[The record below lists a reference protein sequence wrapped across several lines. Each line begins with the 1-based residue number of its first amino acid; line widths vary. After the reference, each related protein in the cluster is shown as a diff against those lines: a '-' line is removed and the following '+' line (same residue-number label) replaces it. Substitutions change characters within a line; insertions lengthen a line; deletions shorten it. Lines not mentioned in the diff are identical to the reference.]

1 MELSFAQTE
10 NILKTLPI
18 SYYVKRKLDVELS
31 ETENGSY
38 CDIMNDK
45 IVISF
50 KMLQQTATKLTSIEN
65 LEDDIRCLLYHETSH
80 AFLTP
85 KQLTNTT
92 IVNIFEDERIESLLR
107 NYYKRVNFREFVKRV
122 NNFKNEAP
130 TTVDKFFYQIVRYRI
145 GPQFLVDMVSKLIIK
160 YKDLNRN
167 ETDYWTVADYR
178 NDIENFYEICKD
190 YFLKS
195 PEDKAYQQ
203 RIYDKQ
209 NNPDGFSKIDDIMPD
224 ILSNKLTDKQIEDAL
239 NKLNQIEQTDEQI
252 EGEKIGNFDET
263 ANKLENI
270 ITTYYSKDMFDDINT
285 ILSSVKNSTKQNSS
299 AINAYSGVFNP
310 RSVIRTDYKYFVQQN
325 RLGHVK
331 AFSKIHL
338 NLIIDC
344 SGSFRHNDKIVN
356 QLLYALTKFEK
367 TNPNFSFDLI
377 SCADENILR
386 AKNDR
391 HQYSSGGN
399 KLTNDIFDL
408 IKKVQLPSQHNINIA
423 LFDGDAF
430 SDFWDKKEKKEAW
443 KNWTAFNL
451 PNTTIISDYDN
462 YESINKY
469 CKNIKTIFTNNYV
482 AELYK
487 NVITTLQILCK

>member
-10 NILKTLPI
+10 NILKILPI
-18 SYYVKRKLDVELS
+18 SYYIKRKLDVELS
-31 ETENGSY
+31 ETENSSY
-38 CDIMNDK
+38 CDVMNDK

-50 KMLQQTATKLTSIEN
+50 KMLQQTAAKLTSIEN

-167 ETDYWTVADYR
+167 ETDYWTVIDYS
-178 NDIENFYEICKD
+178 NDIKDFYEICKN

-195 PEDKAYQQ
+195 PENKAYQQ
-203 RIYDKQ
+203 RMYDKQ
-209 NNPDGFSKIDDIMPD
+209 DNPDGHSKIDDIMPD
-224 ILSNKLTDKQIEDAL
+224 LHSNKLTDEQIEDAL
-239 NKLNQIEQTDEQI
+239 NKLNQIEQTNEQI
-252 EGEKIGNFDET
+252 ENEQLGNFDET
-263 ANKLENI
+263 ANKLESI
-270 ITTYYSKDMFDDINT
+270 MTTYYSKDIFDDINM

-310 RSVIRTDYKYFVQQN
+310 RSVVRTDYKYFVQQN
-325 RLGHVK
+325 RIGHVK

-367 TNPNFSFDLI
+367 TNSNFSFDLI
-377 SCADENILR
+377 SCGEKNTLR
-386 AKNDR
+386 TKNDR
-391 HQYSSGGN
+391 IQQSKGGN
-399 KLTNDIFDL
+399 KLTDDIFDL
-408 IKKVQLPSQHNINIA
+408 IKKVQLPTQHNINIA

-430 SDFWDKKEKKEAW
+430 SDFWNNNAKKAAW

-462 YESINKY
+462 YESITKY
-469 CKNIKTIFTNNYV
+469 CKNIKTIFTRNYV
-482 AELYK
+482 DELYK
-487 NVITTLQILCK
+487 NVIMTLQTFCK